1 MDHKVNNLFS
11 IPLYTSKLDPIDP
24 VTMKKLKAFEYT
36 ENGYLNY
43 DDQHFETAD
52 RHILDHE
59 EFKSLRY
66 QIQKHINHFVYEVIG
81 AEKKQRWEITTS
93 WVNKS
98 PPKEGNHF
106 VHYHANSLISGV
118 LYLEVNKDTGAICFH
133 KDKFYNNLWGETLCI
148 DFETVTEY
156 NTKVIGITPSQFDIL
171 LFPSFLTHS
180 VLNNDSDIDRYSLA
194 FNVFPR
200 GTIGEGG
207 NGEVTL

>member
-36 ENGYLNY
+36 EQGYLSY
-43 DDQHFETAD
+43 DDQHFETSD

-66 QIQKHINHFVYEVIG
+66 QIQKHVDHFVYEVIG
-81 AEKKQRWEITTS
+81 VEKKQRWEITTS

-106 VHYHANSLISGV
+106 VHYYANSLISGV
-118 LYLEVNKDTGAICFH
+118 LYLEVNQDTGAICFH

-207 NGEVTL
+207 NGEIAL